1 MANVSKIN
9 FNGDTLDV
17 KDAHAR
23 EQLLHLTADNYTA
36 DVTGDY
42 TVNAGDIAMTSKNA
56 TMHTTADREVDTDG
70 NDSVHIDGAST
81 LNVGGLRTETFA
93 RDKTE
98 TVTGA
103 STLNVGGL
111 RTEAFAGDKTETVTG
126 TMTEKAGNRNT
137 TITGKWMVNLP
148 DRAFS
153 MQDIALKNDISKLHK
168 TVKDYGAVG
177 DGVADDSDAIINC
190 INHEG
195 IVYFPSGT
203 YKISKS
209 LTADNKLI
217 IGENKSSTFI
227 TMDGN
232 GILLNAGSRTQIENI
247 TLGFTNADGAG
258 DGEKVAINCMGTK
271 YALQRTSVSNVNIR
285 VCGTAIRSGKDP
297 FFSVNFDTMEITEFT
312 YAAVQIVTPDST
324 QNAFRNLYV
333 TSTKKPEYM
342 FITYTRMSSI
352 YLENVNL
359 EHTAPKHDPL
369 IIDGCLT
376 ARINGIQL
384 EGITL
389 TETVGLITLNCKNAV
404 ISGFTNIFNR
414 LADNA
419 TYGIVMHLLKCDG
432 FGTFAT
438 SDMTYTHTTSNIV
451 INDYTMWGFDFHGR
465 GLTFAR
471 RTDTDPVVNLY
482 INGFGGVTYGQADLD
497 RYDLFVQ
504 ANDNTNVFKNVNP
517 GYGAAVPSNKFAGK
531 SELFF
536 DTTDSKMKYF
546 NGTTWVALT

>member
-1 MANVSKIN
+1 MANVSKIS
-9 FNGDTLDV
+9 FNGETLDI
-17 KDAHAR
+17 KDTHAR
-23 EQLLHLTADNYTA
+23 EQILHLTADNYTA

-42 TVNAGDIAMTSKNA
+42 TVNAGDISMSSANT
-56 TMHTTADREVDTDG
+56 TMHTTADRTIDTDG
-70 NDSVHIDGAST
+70 NDGVHIDGAST

-93 RDKTE
+93 
-98 TVTGA
+98 
-103 STLNVGGL
+103 
-111 RTEAFAGDKTETVTG
+111 GDKTETVTG
-126 TMTEKAGNRNT
+126 TSTEKAGNRNT
-137 TITGKWMVNLP
+137 TVTGKWAVNLP
-148 DRAFS
+148 NKSFY
-153 MQDIALKNDISKLHK
+153 MQDVALKSDISILHK
-168 TVKDYGAVG
+168 TVKDYGAIG

-190 INHEG
+190 INNEG

-203 YKISKS
+203 YKITKS

-232 GILLNAGSRTQIENI
+232 GPLLNAGSRTQIENI

-258 DGEKVAINCMGTK
+258 EGEKVAINCMGTQ
-271 YALQRTSVSNVNIR
+271 YALQRTSVSNVNICT
-285 VCGTAIRSGKDP
+285 CGTAIRSGKEP
-297 FFSVNFDTMEITEFT
+297 FFSVNFDTMEISEFT

-333 TSTKKPEYM
+333 LSTKKPEYM
-342 FITYTRMSSI
+342 FIAYTRVSSI

-359 EHTAPKHDPL
+359 EHTDPKHDPL

-376 ARINGIQL
+376 ARINGIQF

-389 TETVGLITLNCKNAV
+389 TESVGLITLNCKNAV
-404 ISGFTNIFNR
+404 ISGFTNIFNKI
-414 LADNA
+414 ADDAN
-419 TYGIVMHLLKCDG
+419 YGIVMHLLKCDG
-432 FGTFAT
+432 FGSFAT
-438 SDMTYTHTTSNIV
+438 SDMVYSHTTSNIV
-451 INDYTMWGFDFHGR
+451 INDYTLWGFNFGGK

-471 RTDTDPVVNLY
+471 RTETDPVVNLY
-482 INGFGGVTYGQADLD
+482 INGFGGVTYGNTDLD

-517 GYGAAVPSNKFAGK
+517 GYGAAVPWNKFASK

-536 DTTDSKMKYF
+536 DTTDNKMKYF